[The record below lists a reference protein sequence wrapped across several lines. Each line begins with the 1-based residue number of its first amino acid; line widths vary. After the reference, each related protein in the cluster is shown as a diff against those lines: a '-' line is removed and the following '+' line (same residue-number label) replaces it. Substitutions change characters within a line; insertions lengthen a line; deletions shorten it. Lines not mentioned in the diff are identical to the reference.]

1 MTAEG
6 VADCV
11 SDYGERYYEGP
22 RPRLDMT
29 SDFTL
34 WRQQVRRALQAMR
47 LVGRAGS
54 DHTPSFKQ
62 AMQALYADSQFSA
75 FVNSRA
81 WEQAGLG
88 SKAGDALQ
96 QLQRQLDLFEEPAT
110 DDALLF
116 DPDWQRILAQVV
128 VVTLLLQ

>member
-29 SDFTL
+29 SDFIL
-34 WRQQVRRALQAMR
+34 WQQQVRRALQAMR
-47 LVGRAGS
+47 LVGRTRAG
-54 DHTPSFKQ
+54 HAPSFKQ
-62 AMQALYADSQFSA
+62 AMQTLYSESQFSA
-75 FVNSRA
+75 FVNSHA

-88 SKAGDALQ
+88 DKTGNALQ
-96 QLQRQLDLFEEPAT
+96 QLQQQLDLFEEPDT
-110 DDALLF
+110 DDALVF